1 VILAE
6 IYNKVLLVT
15 LATYLFLCSQT
26 HLKVETNSRS
36 SKTAQLHHRN
46 ETMQTCVYDVIDSFL
61 NFRHIAAINNRASPR
76 YFESDIKLSVI
87 LDD

>member
-36 SKTAQLHHRN
+36 SKTAN
-46 ETMQTCVYDVIDSFL
+46 ETRPCRLAYDVIDSFL